1 MEAKKLSLDKYSE
14 YYLEIFLDQDKLL
27 IKLAHNGLDRRST
40 LHNNFRQ
47 NLFFQLK
54 EQNLFFMSELDQISF
69 PLTDEVIIIYLGK
82 FERIKLATLKITGT
96 LLSIDICYTL
106 SPFETRFLAQNGFP
120 HPVKEIPTSL
130 SGIITTDLHTHF
142 AGCVSAKDLIR
153 IGKEYNVSY
162 PIELLELAGIHT
174 TEKEPLPL
182 ANLSTELQNILVQR
196 LSIPLDR
203 RVPFVGME
211 KIYKLRSPITKNI
224 KTFIAL
230 CHQIAKD
237 YQTMGVKYIEL
248 SFASVIYSSYLE
260 LLHKELPKIERET
273 GLTIRFLAA
282 IGRSDDLEWDLDY
295 IEQLKQ
301 MSASLYIV
309 GVDFLGHETNST
321 YAFAQQI
328 TEIAKWA
335 DQNYPGFVI
344 RVHAGENP
352 AHPENIRA
360 AIELT
365 KNYKVQLRIGHG
377 LFGVDEQT
385 LTELKNIETIVEF
398 NLNSNLAL
406 NNIQTTREVPIKKYL
421 DQEIAIVLG
430 TDGYGIYQTAANI
443 EVQAALL
450 AGVTKE
456 DLAKI
461 QQTEEV
467 YLLKRR
473 LWDKNKQL
481 NFSVPSDLPSKYYTP
496 EVLSRKQA
504 TKASRDQ
511 ALLMRLQEIEIPLL
525 NNDEVNNLLKEKQ
538 VISIA
543 GAWYKSWEKIS
554 LEQQEK
560 IYQLLDELFAHL
572 DPKMVVIVIGGTK
585 RGIANVVQQRAIPLG
600 FTVLATLVK
609 ETPPL
614 WLEKNSAT
622 YACIVAEDLYD
633 KAAGLYQLM
642 KEHHALCLFI
652 GGGNIVS
659 DEIQAANNLRLN
671 YLLMKGPEGAS
682 SLHAEQRPERAFTS
696 AKEVLLALEYNKP
709 WHSTNEPYWHLGAN
723 LTVDIVLIRNNP
735 ETKEQEVLLI
745 RRDDDAIA
753 EPGKWAL
760 PGGFQLTDAPH
771 GTYWRAGK
779 ETAREACVRELLEE
793 TSLDIKHLESKLIY
807 VGSYEGE
814 GRDPRDSPEAWSRST
829 VFALLLP
836 DELARMAIAGND
848 DACDA
853 RWIKINPFPT
863 KLAFDHNRILKD
875 AILQLNTFN

>member
-301 MSASLYIV
+301 MSASFYIV

-875 AILQLNTFN
+875 AILQLKHF